1 MAKVDASMSVDDLVY
16 FDEEQGKYTVDQDR
30 LAKITEARSRVL
42 QSNNARRD
50 ELIALNAQI
59 DKTRQSLAS
68 ERRRS
73 NTRGF
78 MDSSASA
85 TDSALGGRPK
95 SSRDL
100 EFELANLL
108 AQRQRLHAGGAFQ
121 PMPWLGDAD
130 WTKGYESAEKD
141 FGRPPSASAVVR
153 AGMREERRGLE
164 QRRDQSYAGGSSGS
178 LGLSAKTPRT
188 RDIER
193 KLAALPDPDEM
204 GRMAAARREADA
216 QRPGYAA
223 SGMNPFVA
231 PPEPTAQQARSMP
244 LPLPMTEASTPQ
256 TGSPEPQ
263 ARSMPLPLPM
273 TEARTMQTQ
282 AAQPVPSYLTETP
295 DPFPAATAAEQSQVQ
310 ALSSD
315 ATLANADPTSRILER
330 RRLESARRWEQARG
344 GPENAWTGDSPIG
357 TEPEVQQVMGFV
369 GPPYP
374 AFAPQTP
381 KGSGRPIDYSDP
393 DLYDSMGDGRPPSR
407 PASGTLDP
415 ASQPIVRNSD
425 GTASTVRTIGIEVDG
440 NHVLIPTVSPDGTIL
455 TDEQAIDMFRS
466 SGRHLGVF
474 SSREE
479 SDAAGRSLS
488 QQESRRIAGIDTSN
502 LTLAVNEYDEN
513 GNRLEGDAR
522 VRATQDRLAMALGQ
536 QAEASGRSSGRRV
549 TDLAREAMG
558 QMTNLANRMAQGR
571 GGADIRDGVSMYE
584 QAIASGDE
592 NAIMA
597 ARNRLDTLL
606 NGRVFNVFEQ
616 RIAQESGMSVEQL
629 RASGM
634 DIRGMFLDQLGQKIS
649 TGQAGMDYRSG
660 GGMPM
665 QSPTTTAQD
674 PRSRGARP
682 QQPSAPVR
690 TPSGGTVRSYGTV
703 DSAIKDLD
711 SMRPGELIM
720 VAGSPYTVVPSRD
733 RYGNPTFR
741 MQPAVSFGGG
751 NTNTPAIAVP
761 DPGNQT
767 DPEAW
772 ASSLSRTQRDAMLD
786 SLTNDPRMR
795 SNLSREMV
803 ERIDRLR
810 RSREGLFTNAMSGRD
825 RQAALAQLQSEENQ
839 ILFAAMQSVGSVAR
853 GGAFTEGL
861 IAEQNRQEELA
872 NRLDEGMINDEIKR
886 LGEERAFA
894 RRQSEAELNQQYKI
908 AEEERKRAIEL
919 EDARIEDLKNN
930 IPIPKEVVVAS
941 NQRNEMI
948 PKDYR
953 DPVIEQ
959 KWTRMSPDQQEIAS
973 RLFESIV
980 MAADTSTPIPVTDKS
995 FQPVP
1000 GQPQTDAYDE
1010 QGEPVV
1016 GPAPTTQAYRN
1027 PEGYLK
1033 RADIMR
1039 VIDMVSRIEGEQ
1051 SMPPPPKPGYQPDP
1065 GLMEA
1070 AMAGDQQA
1078 IQEIEE
1084 RQQQDNESRSKIQSA
1099 NAEKWAER
1107 RAAQYMEVVEFVGS
1121 KVPGFMGE
1129 MIASASPSRGEVSSH
1144 FEAWQRDRFA
1154 PAVDAHKRG
1163 ELSDEDLREVVGK
1176 LHSWALVTKMQGGE
1190 VKLSGELAAALGD
1203 RDRFVQIVLNN
1214 RRK

>member
-204 GRMAAARREADA
+204 SRRAAARREADA

-223 SGMNPFVA
+223 SGMNPSVA
-231 PPEPTAQQARSMP
+231 PSEPTAQQARSMP
-244 LPLPMTEASTPQ
+244 LPLPMTEALTPQ

-393 DLYDSMGDGRPPSR
+393 DLYDSMGDGRPTP
-407 PASGTLDP
+407 P
-415 ASQPIVRNSD
+415 
-425 GTASTVRTIGIEVDG
+425 
-440 NHVLIPTVSPDGTIL
+440 PTPG
-455 TDEQAIDMFRS
+455 
-466 SGRHLGVF
+466 
-474 SSREE
+474 
-479 SDAAGRSLS
+479 
-488 QQESRRIAGIDTSN
+488 AGIDTSN

-711 SMRPGELIM
+711 SMRPGELTM

-772 ASSLSRTQRDAMLD
+772 SSSLSRTQRDAMLD

-919 EDARIEDLKNN
+919 EDARIEDLRNN

-941 NQRNEMI
+941 AQRNAMI

-995 FQPVP
+995 FQPEQ

-1010 QGEPVV
+1010 PGEPVV
-1016 GPAPTTQAYRN
+1016 EPAPTTQAYRN

-1084 RQQQDNESRSKIQSA
+1084 CQRTDTENCSKIQSA

>member
-204 GRMAAARREADA
+204 SRRAAARREADA

-231 PPEPTAQQARSMP
+231 PSEPPAQQARSMP

-393 DLYDSMGDGRPPSR
+393 DLYDSMGDGRPTP
-407 PASGTLDP
+407 P
-415 ASQPIVRNSD
+415 
-425 GTASTVRTIGIEVDG
+425 
-440 NHVLIPTVSPDGTIL
+440 PTPG
-455 TDEQAIDMFRS
+455 
-466 SGRHLGVF
+466 
-474 SSREE
+474 
-479 SDAAGRSLS
+479 
-488 QQESRRIAGIDTSN
+488 AGIDTSN

-894 RRQSEAELNQQYKI
+894 RRQSEAERDRMYK
-908 AEEERKRAIEL
+908 L
-919 EDARIEDLKNN
+919 EDAARERATELDDARREDLANN

-941 NQRNEMI
+941 AQRNEMI

-959 KWTRMSPDQQEIAS
+959 KWTRLSPDQQEIAS

-995 FQPVP
+995 FQPEQ

-1010 QGEPVV
+1010 PGEPVV
-1016 GPAPTTQAYRN
+1016 EPAPTTQAYRN
-1027 PEGYLK
+1027 PKGYLK

>member
-204 GRMAAARREADA
+204 SRRAAARREADA

-223 SGMNPFVA
+223 SGMNPSVA
-231 PPEPTAQQARSMP
+231 PSEPTAQQARSMP
-244 LPLPMTEASTPQ
+244 LPLPMTEALTPQ

-393 DLYDSMGDGRPPSR
+393 DLYDSMGDGRPTP
-407 PASGTLDP
+407 P
-415 ASQPIVRNSD
+415 
-425 GTASTVRTIGIEVDG
+425 
-440 NHVLIPTVSPDGTIL
+440 PTPG
-455 TDEQAIDMFRS
+455 
-466 SGRHLGVF
+466 
-474 SSREE
+474 
-479 SDAAGRSLS
+479 
-488 QQESRRIAGIDTSN
+488 AGIDTSN

-772 ASSLSRTQRDAMLD
+772 SSSLSRTQRDAMLD

>member
-1 MAKVDASMSVDDLVY
+1 MAK
-16 FDEEQGKYTVDQDR
+16 
-30 LAKITEARSRVL
+30 
-42 QSNNARRD
+42 
-50 ELIALNAQI
+50 
-59 DKTRQSLAS
+59 
-68 ERRRS
+68 
-73 NTRGF
+73 
-78 MDSSASA
+78 
-85 TDSALGGRPK
+85 
-95 SSRDL
+95 
-100 EFELANLL
+100 
-108 AQRQRLHAGGAFQ
+108 
-121 PMPWLGDAD
+121 
-130 WTKGYESAEKD
+130 
-141 FGRPPSASAVVR
+141 
-153 AGMREERRGLE
+153 
-164 QRRDQSYAGGSSGS
+164 
-178 LGLSAKTPRT
+178 
-188 RDIER
+188 
-193 KLAALPDPDEM
+193 
-204 GRMAAARREADA
+204 
-216 QRPGYAA
+216 
-223 SGMNPFVA
+223 A
-231 PPEPTAQQARSMP
+231 PT
-244 LPLPMTEASTPQ
+244 
-256 TGSPEPQ
+256 
-263 ARSMPLPLPM
+263 
-273 TEARTMQTQ
+273 
-282 AAQPVPSYLTETP
+282 
-295 DPFPAATAAEQSQVQ
+295 
-310 ALSSD
+310 
-315 ATLANADPTSRILER
+315 ILER
-330 RRLESARRWEQARG
+330 RRLEAAERWEQARG

-369 GPPYP
+369 GPPDP

-381 KGSGRPIDYSDP
+381 KESGRPIDYSDP
-393 DLYDSMGDGRPPSR
+393 DLYDSMGDGRPTP
-407 PASGTLDP
+407 P
-415 ASQPIVRNSD
+415 
-425 GTASTVRTIGIEVDG
+425 
-440 NHVLIPTVSPDGTIL
+440 PTPG
-455 TDEQAIDMFRS
+455 
-466 SGRHLGVF
+466 
-474 SSREE
+474 
-479 SDAAGRSLS
+479 
-488 QQESRRIAGIDTSN
+488 AGIDTSN

-522 VRATQDRLAMALGQ
+522 VRATQERLAMALGQ

-649 TGQAGMDYRSG
+649 AGQAGMDYRSG

-665 QSPTTTAQD
+665 QSPTTPARD

-690 TPSGGTVRSYGTV
+690 TPSGGTVRNYGTV

-761 DPGNQT
+761 DPGNQA

-872 NRLDEGMINDEIKR
+872 NRRDEGMLDDWFAQQREQ
-886 LGEERAFA
+886 RAFE
-894 RRQSEAELNQQYKI
+894 RGQFDDQRDRQQA
-908 AEEERKRAIEL
+908 L
-919 EDARIEDLKNN
+919 EDAARERATELDDARREDLANN

-941 NQRNEMI
+941 AQRNEMI

-959 KWTRMSPDQQEIAS
+959 KWTRLSPDQQEIAS

-980 MAADTSTPIPVTDKS
+980 MAADTSTPVPVTDDLQSVPGKGQLDES
-995 FQPVP
+995 GQPVL
-1000 GQPQTDAYDE
+1000 DE
-1010 QGEPVV
+1010 QGNPVV

-1027 PEGYLK
+1027 PEGYLE

-1039 VIDMVSRIEGEQ
+1039 VIDMVSKIEGEQ

-1065 GLMEA
+1065 GLLEA

-1084 RQQQDNESRSKIQSA
+1084 CQRTDTENCSRVHST
-1099 NAEKWAER
+1099 NTEKWAER
-1107 RAAQYMEVVEFVGS
+1107 RAAQYMEVVEFVGAR
-1121 KVPGFMGE
+1121 VPGFMGE
-1129 MIASASPSRGEVSSH
+1129 MISSAAPSRNEVSSH
-1144 FEAWQRDRFA
+1144 FEAWQRDRLA

-1190 VKLSGELAAALGD
+1190 VKLNGELAAALGD